1 MMAFFHLLSIFTITD
16 LKRGKTGVRV
26 VVNCLEALVI
36 NTIAGKLIFL
46 EMLGCC
52 CIRYFT
58 GKGDNEG
65 LLCDRRAEMAQ
76 LQSPPAQAQL
86 MGNGLWFR
94 GRRVRRK
101 GH

>member
-1 MMAFFHLLSIFTITD
+1 MSIFTVSD
-16 LKRGKTGVRV
+16 LKSGKIGVGA

-36 NTIAGKLIFL
+36 GTIASKFIL
-46 EMLGCC
+46 EILGCC
-52 CIRYFT
+52 CIRELT
-58 GKGDNEG
+58 GKGEDEG
-65 LLCDRRAEMAQ
+65 LLCSRRAELAE

-101 GH
+101 GHWG